1 MQNPLRIC
9 ICDDE
14 ETALQIISGCVEKI
28 FLKRGGGE
36 YFFKIIYVGK
46 KMRFLFEE

>member
-1 MQNPLRIC
+1 MQKTFKIC

-28 FLKRGGGE
+28 FLKRGGV
-36 YFFKIIYVGK
+36 I
-46 KMRFLFEE
+46 FL

>member
-28 FLKRGGGE
+28 FLKRGRGANLNRTP
-36 YFFKIIYVGK
+36 
-46 KMRFLFEE
+46 KMSI

>member
-28 FLKRGGGE
+28 FLKRGGGV
-36 YFFKIIYVGK
+36 I
-46 KMRFLFEE
+46 FL